1 MPGTVATQER
11 ITLKGRN
18 KLHVLYLCFV
28 LATAAL
34 VRIGLEVSNGN
45 QTTQVADVHFVGIWG
60 CIQTLVQEL
69 GSSVCYL
76 TVTLHFTETK
86 TSITMGN
93 QSIDHI
99 KCSAQ
104 RYDPRWNHAQHTTQP
119 ELISVVPLIQLLRN
133 KTELCCLQYLQSG
146 ISNGCYLMC
155 IIAVISSV
163 IAGAYYVRLVQI
175 IHFQAD
181 YPTCILIWQKLL
193 RPQIPG
199 RDQT

>member
-1 MPGTVATQER
+1 MPGTVTQEW

-45 QTTQVADVHFVGIWG
+45 QTTQVADMHFVGIWG

-76 TVTLHFTETK
+76 TVTLHFTKTK
-86 TSITMGN
+86 TSVTTGN

-119 ELISVVPLIQLLRN
+119 ELIVAENSVVPNTTNTAIEKYNNWAVL
-133 KTELCCLQYLQSG
+133 S
-146 ISNGCYLMC
+146 ISNLGYLM
-155 IIAVISSV
+155 AVI
-163 IAGAYYVRLVQI
+163 
-175 IHFQAD
+175 
-181 YPTCILIWQKLL
+181 
-193 RPQIPG
+193 
-199 RDQT
+199 